1 MVNSLSYSSG
11 MANKRDHQQLEKRR
25 GRAAQMFGR
34 GLPVPEVALR
44 CQVAR
49 QVAYRWHDAW
59 LDGGEAA
66 LASKGSA
73 GPKNRLTA
81 EQRQQIVEA
90 LLQGPAAQGY
100 QTQLWT
106 LPRTADLIE
115 SLTGVRYHPG
125 HVWRILG
132 DLGFSCQ
139 RPERRA
145 IERNEE
151 EVRQWKRTKWP
162 ALKKSAAAGP
172 SDRFCR

>member
-1 MVNSLSYSSG
+1 
-11 MANKRDHQQLEKRR
+11 MANKRDHQKMEKRR
-25 GRAAQMFGR
+25 LRAANMFEHG
-34 GLPVPEVALR
+34 VPPAEVSRR

-49 QVAYRWHDAW
+49 QVAYRWHDTW
-59 LDGGEAA
+59 MEGGRSA

-73 GPKNRLTA
+73 GPKSRLSS
-81 EQRQQIVEA
+81 QQWQQIVDA
-90 LLQGPAAQGY
+90 LLAGPAAQGY

-115 SLTGVRYHPG
+115 CLTGVRYHPG

-145 IERNEE
+145 IERDEE
-151 EVRQWKRTKWP
+151 AVRQWKRVKWP
-162 ALKKSAAAGP
+162 ALKKRRSGRAV
-172 SDRFCR
+172 

>member
-1 MVNSLSYSSG
+1 
-11 MANKRDHQQLEKRR
+11 
-25 GRAAQMFGR
+25 
-34 GLPVPEVALR
+34 
-44 CQVAR
+44 
-49 QVAYRWHDAW
+49 
-59 LDGGEAA
+59 

-73 GPKNRLTA
+73 GPKSRLSP
-81 EQRQQIVEA
+81 EQRQQIVTA

-115 SLTGVRYHPG
+115 GLTGVRYHPG

-145 IERNEE
+145 IERNDK
-151 EVRQWKRTKWP
+151 EVRHWKRTQWP
-162 ALKKSAAAGP
+162 ALKKRRNGKAV
-172 SDRFCR
+172 

>member
-1 MVNSLSYSSG
+1 
-11 MANKRDHQQLEKRR
+11 MANKRDHQQMEKRR
-25 GRAAQMFGR
+25 RRAAKMFGR
-34 GLPVPEVALR
+34 GLPVAEVAQR

-49 QVAYRWHDAW
+49 QVAYRWHEAW
-59 LDGGEAA
+59 IDGGEAA
-66 LASKGSA
+66 LTSKGSA
-73 GPKNRLTA
+73 GPKSRLTS
-81 EQRQQIVEA
+81 EQKQQVVDA
-90 LLQGPAAQGY
+90 LLQGPATQGY

-151 EVRQWKRTKWP
+151 AVRQWKRTKWP
-162 ALKKSAAAGP
+162 NIKKKRSGRAV
-172 SDRFCR
+172 

>member
-1 MVNSLSYSSG
+1 
-11 MANKRDHQQLEKRR
+11 MANKRDHQKMEKRR
-25 GRAAQMFGR
+25 LRAANMFER
-34 GLPVPEVALR
+34 GLSPAEVSRR

-49 QVAYRWHDAW
+49 QVGYRWHEAW
-59 LDGGEAA
+59 MEGGRRA

-73 GPKNRLTA
+73 GPKSRISP
-81 EQRQQIVEA
+81 EQQRQIVDA
-90 LLQGPAAQGY
+90 LLAGPAAQGY

-145 IERNEE
+145 IERDEE
-151 EVRQWKRTKWP
+151 AVRQWKRVKWP
-162 ALKKSAAAGP
+162 ALKKKRTSRAV
-172 SDRFCR
+172 

>member
-1 MVNSLSYSSG
+1 
-11 MANKRDHQQLEKRR
+11 MAKRRDHQRMEKRR
-25 GRAAQMFGR
+25 RRGAKMFAR
-34 GLPVPEVALR
+34 GLPVAEVARR

-49 QVAYRWHDAW
+49 QVAYRWHEAW
-59 LDGGEAA
+59 MDGGEAA

-73 GPKNRLTA
+73 GPKSRLTP
-81 EQRQQIVEA
+81 EQKRQIIDA
-90 LLQGPAAQGY
+90 LLQGPSAQGY

-106 LPRTADLIE
+106 LPRTSALIE

-145 IERNEE
+145 IERDEE
-151 EVRQWKRTKWP
+151 AVRQWKRVKWP

-172 SDRFCR
+172 FDSLYR